1 MAENLLTPEQRQQV
15 EELLSA
21 GLPDRLKR
29 RAQVLLGYDDG
40 HPTREVANSTG
51 LSRGRTRYWRR
62 QFWSRGMA
70 ILSPPGR
77 TAHPSPALE
86 GNPMDSPTESP
97 EIPTAPAVSLQ
108 DDQPPEP
115 AQALPERAEIFEE
128 APPAVQPSV
137 SQSSQEIFSGYSPSP
152 DFLDQFK
159 SLKSAGVQ
167 PDDTIAEAGR
177 KVLRFHFIEMLR
189 HEAGTRLGEDIEE
202 LHDMRVA
209 TRRMRAAFE
218 IFGEA
223 FKPRALKNR
232 LKGLRATGRALGRAR
247 DLDVFIE
254 KAYRYLDGLPSGDR
268 QGLGPILQIWEQEKA
283 AARDQM
289 VVYLDSPNYLDFK
302 EKFYAFV
309 STPGAGALPAGQ
321 AHSTPTLVKE
331 IAPVLIYTRLG
342 AVRSFAGLL
351 HSASIEELHEL
362 RIEFKKLRYT
372 FEFFREVLGP
382 EIKAVINDLK
392 GLQDHLGDLNDAQV
406 ATMILSQ
413 FLTDWDPRQASLPIG
428 ERKNPEPVVAYL
440 AYQHAERYRLMT
452 TFGEA
457 WACFDRPEF
466 RRNLALAVSVL

>member
-1 MAENLLTPEQRQQV
+1 
-15 EELLSA
+15 
-21 GLPDRLKR
+21 LPDDPL
-29 RAQVLLGYDDG
+29 
-40 HPTREVANSTG
+40 
-51 LSRGRTRYWRR
+51 
-62 QFWSRGMA
+62 
-70 ILSPPGR
+70 
-77 TAHPSPALE
+77 
-86 GNPMDSPTESP
+86 
-97 EIPTAPAVSLQ
+97 
-108 DDQPPEP
+108 PEP
-115 AQALPERAEIFEE
+115 AEALPEGAEIFEE
-128 APPAVQPSV
+128 APPAVQTSV
-137 SQSSQEIFSGYSPSP
+137 LQSSQETFSGYSPSP
-152 DFLDQFK
+152 DFLNQFK

-177 KVLRFHFIEMLR
+177 KVLRFHFVEMLR
-189 HEAGTRLGEDIEE
+189 HEAGTRSGEDIEE

-209 TRRMRAAFE
+209 TRRLRAAFE
-218 IFGEA
+218 IFEQA

-289 VVYLDSPNYLDFK
+289 VLYLDSPDYLDFK
-302 EKFYAFV
+302 GKFYAFV
-309 STPGAGALPAGQ
+309 STPGAGVFQADPA
-321 AHSTPTLVKE
+321 HPTSALVKE
-331 IAPVLIYTRLG
+331 ITPVLIYTRLG
-342 AVRSFAGLL
+342 AVRSFASLL
-351 HSASIEELHEL
+351 PSASIEQLHQL

-406 ATMILSQ
+406 ATQILSQ
-413 FLTDWDPRQASLPIG
+413 FLTDWDPRQAGLPIG